1 MSFTLAKNHK
11 KFHFGGKLTMG
22 KVIIDKATYRLI
34 IASCVR
40 FANARIP
47 EEDWGEI
54 YGILIGYIDKRKNII
69 VTEGHAITHTMEK
82 QYLLKVS
89 YDNPDYV
96 DAALIE
102 EEAYT
107 KDPPQFI
114 VGWFHSHPGIKVMF
128 SSDDIRNQLG
138 FQTNNPLAFG
148 IVFNQ
153 VRLVRQVEIAM
164 RKGDPVTPLKNDV
177 GFKVFRLKDPNLG
190 TRASYVDVD
199 FEIKDTKITPALI
212 EESKNMVA
220 DITRLVPLGNLV
232 EYTRK
237 NVEHQKQK
245 IKAVYTGT
253 ESYVKT
259 LVKKGDTARISKVI
273 ESQHKE
279 LEKLILPMQ
288 HDFNKLTEFMLYVE
302 YKERGE
308 TIHGMNALRQE
319 WDTFISQITADFDKI
334 KTRF

>member
-1 MSFTLAKNHK
+1 MTK
-11 KFHFGGKLTMG
+11 G
-22 KVIIDKATYRLI
+22 KVIIDEATYRLI

-69 VTEGHAITHTMEK
+69 VTEAYPITHTMQK
-82 QYLLKVS
+82 QFLLKVS

-107 KDPPQFI
+107 RDPPQFI

-164 RKGDPVTPLKNDV
+164 RKGDPVTPLKDDV
-177 GFKVFRLKDPNLG
+177 GFKVFRLSDPNKG
-190 TRASYVDVD
+190 PRASYEEVD
-199 FEIKDTKITPALI
+199 FEIKDIKITPEFI
-212 EESKNMVA
+212 EKAKSLVA
-220 DITRLVPLGNLV
+220 DVTRLVPPGNLV
-232 EYTRK
+232 EFTNN
-237 NVEHQKQK
+237 NVKLQMTK
-245 IKAVYTGT
+245 IKELYSGT
-253 ESYVKT
+253 EAYVKT
-259 LVKKGDTARISKVI
+259 LVKKGDTSRITKVI
-273 ESQHKE
+273 ETQQKE
-279 LEKLILPMQ
+279 LDKLILPMDN
-288 HDFNKLTEFMLYVE
+288 DFKRLNELMYYVE

-308 TIHGMNALRQE
+308 TINEMNTLMSEWSAYIAHMNA
-319 WDTFISQITADFDKI
+319 DFKKL

>member
-1 MSFTLAKNHK
+1 MAK
-11 KFHFGGKLTMG
+11 G
-22 KVIIDKATYRLI
+22 KVILDKATYRLI

-40 FANARIP
+40 FANARI
-47 EEDWGEI
+47 EEEEWGEI

-69 VTEGHAITHTMEK
+69 VTEAHPITHTMQK
-82 QYLLKVS
+82 QFLLKVS

-148 IVFNQ
+148 IVFNH

-164 RKGDPVTPLKNDV
+164 RKGDPVTQLNNDV
-177 GFKVFRLKDPNLG
+177 GFKVFRLKDPSKG
-190 TRASYVDVD
+190 TQASYEGVD
-199 FEIKDTKITPALI
+199 FEIKDVRITPELI
-212 EESKNMVA
+212 EEAKSMVS
-220 DITRLVPLGNLV
+220 DVTRLLPPGNLV
-232 EYTRK
+232 EHAKK
-237 NVEHQKQK
+237 NIEIQKAK
-245 IKAVYTGT
+245 IKEIYTGT
-253 ESYVKT
+253 EAYIKT
-259 LVKKGDTARISKVI
+259 LVKKGETSRITQVI
-273 ESQHKE
+273 ATQQKE
-279 LEKLILPMQ
+279 MERQILPMD
-288 HDFNKLTEFMLYVE
+288 HDITKLSEFMCYVE

-308 TIHGMNALRQE
+308 TLNGMRELFRDWE
-319 WDTFISQITADFDKI
+319 TFTYQITEQFNKLI
-334 KTRF
+334 SRF

>member
-1 MSFTLAKNHK
+1 
-11 KFHFGGKLTMG
+11 MG
-22 KVIIDKATYRLI
+22 KVILDKATYRLI
-34 IASCVR
+34 VASCVR

-69 VTEGHAITHTMEK
+69 ITEAYPITHTMEK

-148 IVFNQ
+148 IVFNHI
-153 VRLVRQVEIAM
+153 RLVRQVEIAM

-199 FEIKDTKITPALI
+199 FEIKDVRITSEFI
-212 EESKNMVA
+212 EEAKNIVA
-220 DITRLVPLGNLV
+220 DVTRLLPSGNLV

-237 NVEHQKQK
+237 NMELQMAK
-245 IKAVYTGT
+245 IKEVYTGT

-259 LVKKGDTARISKVI
+259 LVKKGDTARISKVM

-279 LEKLILPMQ
+279 LEKLILPMK
-288 HDFNKLTEFMLYVE
+288 HDFNKLGEFMLYVE

-308 TIHGMNALRQE
+308 TINGMNALRQE
-319 WDTFISQITADFDKI
+319 WDNYVSQIMADFEKI
-334 KTRF
+334 GTRF